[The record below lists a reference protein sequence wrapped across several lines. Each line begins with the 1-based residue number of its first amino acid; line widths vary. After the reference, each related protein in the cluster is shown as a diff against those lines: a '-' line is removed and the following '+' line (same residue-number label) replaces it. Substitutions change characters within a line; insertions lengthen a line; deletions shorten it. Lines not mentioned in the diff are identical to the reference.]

1 VFRNPS
7 RDFPA
12 SLNLPFPIHAHTLVG
27 NEVEEAAV
35 RVLSD
40 LLRPL
45 LVILFTSALWAQ
57 SFVAKP
63 LSDLGTGKYKGL
75 QGGLYENG
83 TNEIPHDHAADGLA
97 LAAQVKPIRGK
108 FVLLSIGMSNA
119 TIEFRAFQ
127 SIAAADNRV
136 NHSTMALINGA
147 QGAMTACFWRFA
159 TENPVQSGCRAP
171 HAIPNQYD
179 RIRDE
184 LLKPAGLAE
193 DQVEVIWLKNADP
206 RPTIAFPAPD
216 ADAYVYERELG
227 ETIRAARARY
237 PNLKLLFISSR
248 VYAGYATVPLN
259 PEPYAYEYG
268 FSVKWAIQA
277 QIDQM
282 RSGKV
287 DPVMGDLDYKRNV
300 APWIAWGPYLWADG
314 TVPRSDGLTWKPS
327 EFQDDG
333 THPNKE
339 GVNKVGHMLM
349 DFFQNSP
356 FTSWFK
362 R

>member
-1 VFRNPS
+1 MRALKRGPGF
-7 RDFPA
+7 F
-12 SLNLPFPIHAHTLVG
+12 LLLG
-27 NEVEEAAV
+27 L
-35 RVLSD
+35 LS
-40 LLRPL
+40 
-45 LVILFTSALWAQ
+45 SALWAQ
-57 SFVAKP
+57 TFVAKP
-63 LSDLGTGKYKGL
+63 LSDLGQGRYKGF

-83 TNEIPHDHAADGLA
+83 SNEVPHDHAADGLA
-97 LAAQVKPIRGK
+97 LAAQIKPIRGR
-108 FVLLSIGMSNA
+108 FVFLGIGMSNA
-119 TIEFRAFQ
+119 TIEFRQFSAL
-127 SIAAADNRV
+127 AAADSRV
-136 NHSTMALINGA
+136 NHSTMAVVNGA

-171 HAIPNQYD
+171 RPIPNQYD

-206 RPTIAFPAPD
+206 RPTVALPSSD
-216 ADAYVYERELG
+216 ADAYLYERELG

-248 VYAGYATVPLN
+248 VYAGYATLPLN

-268 FSVKWAIQA
+268 FSVKWVIQA

-282 RSGKV
+282 RNQKP
-287 DPVMGDLDYKRNV
+287 DPIAGDLDYKKGS

-314 TVPRSDGLTWKPS
+314 TAERSDGLTWKAS
-327 EFQDDG
+327 EFQEDG

-339 GVNKVGHMLM
+339 GVIKVARMML
-349 DFFQNSP
+349 DFFLGTP
-356 FTSWFK
+356 YAPWFK
-362 R
+362 SESKP